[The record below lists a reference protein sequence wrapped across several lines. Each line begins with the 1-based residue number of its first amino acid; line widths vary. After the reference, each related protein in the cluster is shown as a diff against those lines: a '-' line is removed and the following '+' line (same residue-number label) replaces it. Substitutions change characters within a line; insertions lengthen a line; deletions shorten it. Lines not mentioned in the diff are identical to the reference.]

1 MSNTNSNTGNSRK
14 VEKDWVKAPSEPIV
28 MSTPES
34 LRVIYEDNHII
45 AVNKRNSDI
54 IQHDKDGDLTLCE
67 TVRQYIRIKY
77 NKPGATFIGTVHR
90 LDRPV
95 SGIVLYAKT
104 TKALNRLSNM
114 FKYREIQKTYWAV
127 TEGTPE
133 TKEGQ
138 IINYL
143 RKDEK
148 LNKTFVYGA
157 PADGRKES
165 ELSFNLVGMSDR
177 YSFIEV
183 FPKTGRHHQ
192 IRATLASIGCPIKG
206 DIKYGSKR
214 TNANAS
220 IHLHARSVIFL
231 HPVKKVPIQLLAPP
245 PDDILWNLFLEKS
258 LMGQ

>member
-1 MSNTNSNTGNSRK
+1 MSNTDLSKSVKKEVKREWLK
-14 VEKDWVKAPSEPIV
+14 VPSEPIV

-34 LRVIYEDNHII
+34 LRVLYEDNHII

-54 IQHDKDGDLTLCE
+54 IQHDQDGDLTLCE
-67 TVRQYIRIKY
+67 TVKQYVRLKY
-77 NKPGATFIGTVHR
+77 NKPGAAFIGTVHR

-95 SGIVLYAKT
+95 SGVVLYAKT

-114 FKYREIQKTYWAV
+114 FKYKEIKKTYWAV
-127 TEGTPE
+127 TEGCPQNPYGE
-133 TKEGQ
+133 
-138 IINYL
+138 IINFL

-148 LNKTFVYGA
+148 LNKTFVYST

-165 ELSFNLVGMSDR
+165 ELSYELIGQSDR
-177 YSFIEV
+177 YSFVEI

-192 IRATLASIGCPIKG
+192 IRATLSSIGCPIKG

-220 IHLHARSVIFL
+220 IHLHARAIEFE
-231 HPVKKVPIQLLAPP
+231 HPIKKVPIRITAPP
-245 PDDILWNLFLEKS
+245 PDEVLWNLFLQKV
-258 LMGQ
+258 LIYT